1 MPKNLRGRDVAV
13 IVPDKC
19 VGCQVCMGD
28 CPVDAI
34 KMEGNVAHIDLEAC
48 IGCGRCLDV
57 CPVGAVQFEKPQ
69 KKVGALRP
77 AVAPPEH
84 YRGVAV
90 FIEARNSGAEVSWQ
104 LVGKARELAAR
115 LGEPVL
121 GFIVGSG
128 LEAVAREA
136 LEYGCDSIYLVD
148 SPALQSFSAATH
160 SRALAHLCD
169 AARPSML
176 LLGATP
182 DSHDVASFA
191 YTLLEA
197 GLTADC
203 TALDVD
209 PRDRLLLMTR
219 PTFGG
224 NVMATIVCR
233 TARPQMCTVR
243 PNVFATPPRGVAH
256 AGDIVHVEFEP
267 PEREMSRLLEFIPRP
282 IEEAGADITKAHLL
296 VVIGK
301 GACRVE
307 HLPMF
312 HELAGLLGG
321 AVACSRPVVEAG
333 LLPYLRQVG
342 QTGRTVAPRVYIGI
356 AVSGAVQHLVGMQAS
371 EKIVAIN
378 TDRNAPLVQMADF
391 ALIGDYIDI
400 VPSLIDGLKA
410 RPASGG
416 QVMEPR

>member
-1 MPKNLRGRDVAV
+1 MA
-13 IVPDKC
+13 
-19 VGCQVCMGD
+19 D

-34 KMEGNVAHIDLEAC
+34 RMEGNIARIDLEAC
-48 IGCGRCLDV
+48 IGCGRCANV
-57 CPVGAVQFEKPQ
+57 CPVGAVQFEKPL
-69 KKVGALRP
+69 KKTGPTRP
-77 AVAPPEH
+77 AMAPAEQH
-84 YRGVAV
+84 RGVAV
-90 FIEARNSGAEVSWQ
+90 SIELRNDGAEVAWQ
-104 LVGKARELAAR
+104 LVGKARELAGR

-121 GFIVGSG
+121 GFIIGSG
-128 LEAVAREA
+128 LEARAREA
-136 LEYGCDSIYLVD
+136 LEYGCDSVYLVD
-148 SPALQSFSAATH
+148 SPSLRSFSAATY
-160 SRALAHLCD
+160 SRALARLCD
-169 AARPSML
+169 TAKPSVL

-182 DSHDVASFA
+182 DSHDVASLA
-191 YTLLEA
+191 YTLLET

-209 PRDRLLLMTR
+209 PRERLLLMTR

-243 PNVFATPPRGVAH
+243 PNVFATPARGSAH
-256 AGDIVHVEFEP
+256 EGEVVRVDFEP
-267 PEREMSRLLEFIPRP
+267 PASEMSRLLDFIPRP
-282 IEEAGADITKAHLL
+282 AQEAEADITKHQLL

-301 GACRVE
+301 GACRAE

-321 AVACSRPVVEAG
+321 TVACSRPVVEAG
-333 LLPYLRQVG
+333 LLPYVRQVG

-356 AVSGAVQHLVGMQAS
+356 AVSGAVQHLVGMQTS

-378 TDRNAPLVQMADF
+378 TDRNAPLARMADF
-391 ALIGDYIDI
+391 ALIGDYMDI
-400 VPSLIDGLKA
+400 VPSLIDALKA

-416 QVMEPR
+416 QVVER